1 MFESTVTKVPLLQ
14 EEEEEEE
21 EAVASAATRGADI
34 SILGVELYE
43 YSTRRRTPYY
53 YVRSYG
59 LHVVSR

>member
-14 EEEEEEE
+14 EEEEEEEE

-43 YSTRRRTPYY
+43 YYT
-53 YVRSYG
+53 
-59 LHVVSR
+59 